1 MKYWMELGAPANKLV
16 MGMPLYG
23 QAFTLNDASKN
34 GLNAAAN
41 QKGQAGQFTRAA
53 GFLAYYEICDMV
65 KNKGYEVV
73 KDPEGRMGPYAFKG
87 RQWVGYDD
95 IAMIKYKSEY
105 IRKMGFAGGMV
116 WALDLDDFKN
126 RCGQGHHPLMNAIK
140 EVLGPKMSYDEQSA
154 RSRHS
159 GFFQKDTDD
168 TTNEV
173 YKAKEPQSNFVFAAP
188 QVWYQ
193 PLLHYAAPRV
203 WYG

>member
-1 MKYWMELGAPANKLV
+1 MELGAPANKLV

-95 IAMIKYKSEY
+95 VAMIKYKSEY

-140 EVLGPKMSYDEQSA
+140 EVLGPKMSNDEQSA
-154 RSRHS
+154 RTKHS
-159 GFFQKDTDD
+159 GFFQKDTDSD
-168 TTNEV
+168 FQNEV